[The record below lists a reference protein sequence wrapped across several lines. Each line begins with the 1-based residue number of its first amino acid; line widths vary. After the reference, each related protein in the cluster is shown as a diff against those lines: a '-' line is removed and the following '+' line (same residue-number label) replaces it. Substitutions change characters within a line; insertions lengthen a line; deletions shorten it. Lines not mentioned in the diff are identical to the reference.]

1 MKISRLITL
10 LILLAF
16 HLLKAE
22 YQLGEH
28 PRIFINKEILPVLA
42 EKVRSGG
49 LLADD
54 YAMIKAEADRVV
66 EEGSLR
72 AIDNEWIVPVDML
85 SACLAFLVERELGNP
100 DAGEY
105 AEVVRTLWGD
115 GIQTLSTAGNGHF
128 GSYAIAYDWIYEAL
142 TPEERKKFGDILG
155 GWLYHYTSEPEIVLL
170 WGGWLMNQTWGPAHL
185 NLPNCRDGITPKL
198 FVALALSGAGTI
210 HEDACRRYLDS
221 WEQRVSSECIPLF
234 DRMGGVWSESMGH
247 GNYGP
252 VKVIPWAFEAWRTA
266 TGLDWFALGS
276 TTSFLKEMNRWA
288 VHLSVPFNDYTAPID
303 DNNGALLTRQWG
315 LTAPI
320 LGARYKDPV
329 ANYLSR
335 GYDPG
340 TWPDNWYQIPWVRFI
355 THDPD
360 VAANPP
366 GAVGWPTARLFT
378 GGGHAYMRS
387 RWDDPNATWAYFG
400 TGPSYATHSRDD
412 EGHFLIAKK
421 GWLVLQAGG
430 QGHNDDDYYI
440 SGSLAYN
447 IVTVFDPD
455 EQYRRV
461 TPGDEAVAEGGTKN
475 ERDGGTIRYVYQGP
489 HDTIYERGQITA
501 FKHTSKYT
509 YAAADLTEAYRKTK
523 VNEITRQFLY
533 LRGKHEFFV
542 IFDRVDAKKGEFP
555 KHWFL
560 HIPTEPVVDGI
571 ETELTAGH
579 VYSYS
584 EAAVSTWLSD
594 PAGFGNVL
602 STGRSRAFLKSVL
615 PHGAVIVK
623 RGGDGHQFWGHP
635 NEPTAQYNHQGR
647 SSLQAPIVPWRLEV
661 AAPVGQTR
669 QYFLHVLEIGD
680 EEDTQ
685 MSEVTTLETDT
696 SLAGVRIT
704 PEDGEPVEVLFSRWD
719 TLSAKVRFGGDAQFE
734 DLPIDI
740 DTTAVLELRGD
751 INGDGRLSI
760 LDVIILLLE
769 GRYNPQDESLDFNG
783 DGVYSLA
790 DAVGLLY
797 YIWEVAQGSLL
808 ASAADSAPLALTA
821 DERTYFLQVVKQIGL
836 TGSESKELMSLLSL
850 PEKPSARALY
860 QNSPNPLNPS
870 TTISYSIPEGAA
882 LETRLE
888 IYNIRGQIVRV
899 LVDKVQEPGVYQ
911 VFWDGTDSQ
920 GKEVPSGVYF
930 YRLRAGVRTR
940 ARKMVV
946 LR

>member
-10 LILLAF
+10 LILLSF
-16 HLLKAE
+16 HPLKAE

-28 PRIFINKEILPVLA
+28 PRIFINKEILPALA

-85 SACLAFLVERELGNP
+85 SACLAFLVERELGNQE
-100 DAGEY
+100 AGEY
-105 AEVVRTLWGD
+105 AEVVKNLWGD
-115 GIQTLSTAGNGHF
+115 GMLTLSTVGNGHF
-128 GSYAIAYDWIYEAL
+128 GSYAIAYDWIYDAL

-155 GWLYHYTSEPEIVLL
+155 GWLYHYTSTPEIVLL

-185 NLPNCRDGITPKL
+185 NRPNCRDGITPKL
-198 FVALALSGAGTI
+198 FVSLALSRAGTI

-221 WEQRVSSECIPLF
+221 WEQRVTSECMPLF

-266 TGLDWFALGS
+266 TGLDWFALGCP
-276 TTSFLKEMNRWA
+276 TSFLKEMNRWA

-335 GYDPG
+335 GYDRG
-340 TWPDNWYQIPWVRFI
+340 SWPDKWYQIPWVRFI

-378 GGGHAYMRS
+378 GAGHVYMRS
-387 RWDDPNATWAYFG
+387 AWDDPNATWAFFG
-400 TGPSYATHSRDD
+400 VGPSYATHSRDD

-440 SGSLAYN
+440 GGSLAYN

-455 EQYRRV
+455 EQYRR
-461 TPGDEAVAEGGTKN
+461 TSPSEDALAAGGTKN

-509 YAAADLTEAYRKTK
+509 YAAANLTEAYRKTK

-533 LRGKHEFFV
+533 LRGEHEFFV
-542 IFDRVDAKKGEFP
+542 IFDRIDAKKGEFP

-584 EAAVSTWLSD
+584 EAAVSSWLSD

-602 STGRSRAFLKSVL
+602 STGRSRAFLKCVL

-635 NEPTAQYNHQGR
+635 NEPTAQYNHIGR
-647 SSLQAPIVPWRLEV
+647 SSLKTPIVPWRLEV
-661 AAPVGQTR
+661 KAPVGQTR
-669 QYFLHVLEIGD
+669 DYFLHVLELGD
-680 EEDTQ
+680 EHDIE
-685 MSEVTTLETDT
+685 MSEVELIEQDTTLV
-696 SLAGVRIT
+696 GVRIAAQG
-704 PEDGEPVEVLFSRWD
+704 GEPLEILFACHGE
-719 TLSAKVRFGGDAQFE
+719 LSAQVKFSPDDQFE
-734 DLPIDI
+734 QLTDVISLI
-740 DTTAVLELRGD
+740 LRG
-751 INGDGRLSI
+751 
-760 LDVIILLLE
+760 
-769 GRYNPQDESLDFNG
+769 RYQPDDQTLDFNG

-808 ASAADSAPLALTA
+808 ASVADSAPLALTA
-821 DERTYFLQVVKQIGL
+821 DERSYFLHALKQLSL
-836 TGSESKELMSLLSL
+836 TDSESKELMSLVSL
-850 PEKPSARALY
+850 PEEPRALALY

-870 TTISYSIPEGAA
+870 TTISYAIPESTG
-882 LETRLE
+882 LQTRLE
-888 IYNIRGQIVRV
+888 IFNLRGQIVRM
-899 LVDKVQEPGVYQ
+899 LVNKFHQPGVYQ
-911 VFWDGTDSQ
+911 LFWDGTDNW
-920 GKEVPSGVYF
+920 GRKVPSGVYL
-930 YRLRAGVRTR
+930 YMLRTGSLAKV
-940 ARKMVV
+940 RKMIV